1 MIKTWTDD
9 AWADYMYWHDQN
21 DKRTIKRINQLIQ
34 AIDRDPYKGIGK
46 PEPLRSALTGK
57 WSRRIDQENRI
68 IYSIEKNHIN
78 IFACRTH
85 YS

>member
-1 MIKTWTDD
+1 
-9 AWADYMYWHDQN
+9 MYWHDQN

-46 PEPLRSALTGK
+46 PEPLRYALSGK

-68 IYSIEKNHIN
+68 IYSIEKGHIN

>member
-46 PEPLRSALTGK
+46 PEPLR
-57 WSRRIDQENRI
+57 
-68 IYSIEKNHIN
+68 
-78 IFACRTH
+78 
-85 YS
+85 